1 MAWLL
6 LNRGAMVVSAL
17 VVTLSPDPAHRAAA
31 LARLAA
37 DPRLTLGTPQRDR
50 VPVVTEASSADT
62 GAALVEELT
71 QHDGVARVDVVSI
84 DFEVQ

>member
-17 VVTLSPDPAHRAAA
+17 VVTLSPDPAHR
-31 LARLAA
+31 
-37 DPRLTLGTPQRDR
+37 
-50 VPVVTEASSADT
+50 VPVVTEASSADA